1 MARGPCRVGAANFD
15 HLNGEV
21 IGHPHAY
28 SEDHGLEEEVLD
40 NQDDP
45 EAVIGSQDGP
55 EVGRENLGDPEVVLD
70 SREAVE
76 VLACLVVVVPVDLD
90 VEVFGDLEADRGSR
104 GDLERVLCDD
114 LEQGLGSLDDLEV
127 DCGSLDD
134 LEVDHRGSQKV
145 VHDYLGG

>member
-1 MARGPCRVGAANFD
+1 MPILRTTVWRRRCSIIRMIRRRSSVVRMVRRWAARIW
-15 HLNGEV
+15 V
-21 IGHPHAY
+21 I
-28 SEDHGLEEEVLD
+28 
-40 NQDDP
+40 
-45 EAVIGSQDGP
+45 
-55 EVGRENLGDPEVVLD
+55 REVVLD